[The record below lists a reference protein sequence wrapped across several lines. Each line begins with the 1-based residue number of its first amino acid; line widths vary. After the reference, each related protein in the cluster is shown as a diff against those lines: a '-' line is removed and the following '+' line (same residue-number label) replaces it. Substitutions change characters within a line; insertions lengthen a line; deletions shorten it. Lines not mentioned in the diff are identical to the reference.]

1 MKKYA
6 LNMKV
11 GILTSGG
18 DSPGMNAC
26 IRALVRVGISRGFEI
41 IGITGGLQ
49 GLLEKRFTRMEAR
62 SVANIIHRGGTI
74 LTTGRSKEFRTEEGQ
89 RKAARILEEEDFG
102 ALVAIGGNG
111 TMQAM
116 EALQQVW
123 KGLIIGLPGTIDND
137 VYGTDYSIGFDT
149 AVNNAID
156 AVDKIRDT
164 AQSFDRFFLIEVMGR
179 HSGAIA
185 LDVGISCGAEAI
197 VIPETPTDLNA
208 IAEDIAA
215 GRKRGKNFAFIIVA
229 EGDEEGNAVEISKK
243 LSMMVGEECRVSVLG
258 YIQRGGN
265 PSRQD
270 RILATKLGAFAI
282 DCIKKG
288 ETGFMIGEVRGE
300 FSKTPFVQTAKHKDL
315 ENYLLELVAD
325 LSI

>member
-1 MKKYA
+1 
-6 LNMKV
+6 MKV

-26 IRALVRVGISRGFEI
+26 IRTLVRVGISNGLEI
-41 IGITGGLQ
+41 VGIRGGLQ
-49 GLLEKRFTRMEAR
+49 GLLQRKFEPMVAR

-74 LTTGRSKEFRTEEGQ
+74 LTTGRSKEFYNIEGQKKAAQILTEEG
-89 RKAARILEEEDFG
+89 IG

-116 EALQQVW
+116 HKLQQLW
-123 KGLIIGLPGTIDND
+123 DGQIIGLPGTIDND
-137 VYGTDYSIGFDT
+137 VWGTDYTIGFDT

-179 HSGAIA
+179 HCGAIA

-197 VIPETPTDLNA
+197 LIPETPTDLKKVA
-208 IAEDIAA
+208 ADIVA

-229 EGDEEGNAVEISKK
+229 EGDELGNAMEISKK
-243 LSMMVGEECRVSVLG
+243 MSPMVGEDSRVSVLG

-265 PSRQD
+265 PTRAD
-270 RILATKLGAFAI
+270 RILATKLGAHAI
-282 DCIKKG
+282 NCIVSGKTGVLVGEAKG
-288 ETGFMIGEVRGE
+288 ELTEV
-300 FSKTPFVQTAKHKDL
+300 PFEDTYTKVKDL
-315 ENYLLELVAD
+315 DYDLLGLLD
-325 LSI
+325 SLSI